1 MSQWKDQDFDVKF
14 ILMLNTYTYMLVL
27 MLILILLLEKQPC
40 LACVALAFKTLKS
53 YMNMAMPMKRYV
65 LLGRA
70 VGRGSTGPVSAR
82 FRSGVVSLSL
92 V

>member
-1 MSQWKDQDFDVKF
+1 MSNLYLCL
-14 ILMLNTYTYMLVL
+14 ILILMLVL
-27 MLILILLLEKQPC
+27 MLILILILEKQPC

-82 FRSGVVSLSL
+82 FPGWFPFRSFSPL
-92 V
+92 